1 MCVGEALRD
10 VFGAAAFTR
19 SRRRSGTFGFLVLLN
34 VIVLVLTGCAG
45 ASNSSTHGSGTLTLN
60 MGTIFAQTGA
70 AATIGPPAIAAA
82 NLAVADV
89 NAANLGIHIN
99 LIQKDSGDTST
110 NIATQSVTSLL
121 ASSVTAIVGTEQS
134 SVTKTVVDQ
143 IAKAG
148 VVQISPAN
156 TSPEFS
162 TYDSNHFY
170 WRTTPSDVL
179 QGRVLAQKILK
190 DGPTSVAILCQ
201 NDSYG
206 QGLKDS
212 VAKEISAGGGNVTAE
227 ICFDPKAANYAAEV
241 DKALASKPDALVV
254 ISFDQIKQI
263 VPELAKAGFDFK
275 TLYGVD
281 ANFAVIDETFTNVD
295 IAGAQFTNSGVQATA
310 DFAARVAAQA
320 PKNGMPPLK
329 VLSFAAETYDAVIL
343 VALAALQGKAVD
355 GTTLKNN
362 LQSVSDGGTKV
373 TTFEEGARLIAAG
386 QDVDYDGL
394 SGPITFASNGDP
406 QQAYI
411 SVYKYGPGNTTAY
424 ESAEFGDLRR

>member
-1 MCVGEALRD
+1 MRD
-10 VFGAAAFTR
+10 VFGVAALPR
-19 SRRRSGTFGFLVLLN
+19 PRRQSGRFGRLVLLN
-34 VIVLVLTGCAG
+34 VTILVLSGCAG
-45 ASNSSTHGSGTLTLN
+45 ASNLSTHGGGTLTLN

-82 NLAVADV
+82 NLAVADI
-89 NAANLGIHIN
+89 NAANMGIHIN

-121 ASSVTAIVGTEQS
+121 ASNVTAIVGTEQS
-134 SVTKTVVDQ
+134 SVTKTIVDQ

-162 TYDSNHFY
+162 TYESNHFY

-212 VAKEISAGGGNVTAE
+212 VVKEISDGGGNVTAE
-227 ICFDPKAANYAAEV
+227 ICFDPKAASYAAEV
-241 DKALASKPDALVV
+241 GKALASKPDALVV

-263 VPELAKAGFDFK
+263 VPELAKAGFDFR
-275 TLYGVD
+275 TFYGVD
-281 ANFAVIDETFTNVD
+281 ANFGVIDQKFTNVD
-295 IAGAQFTNSGVQATA
+295 IAGAQFTNSGVQPTA
-310 DFAARVAAQA
+310 DFAARVTAQA
-320 PKNGMPPLK
+320 TKDGMPLK
-329 VLSFAAETYDAVIL
+329 VMSFAAETYDAVVL

-355 GTTLKNN
+355 GTTIKNN

-373 TTFEEGARLIAAG
+373 TTFDEAAKLIAAG
-386 QDVDYDGL
+386 KNLDYDGL

-411 SVYKYGPGNTTAY
+411 SVFKYGPGNTTAF